1 MEFSHTIDKVQ
12 ESTEFYW
19 RYQRYSFVRDYFENP
34 PLAYPPLII
43 FTHITL
49 IIIAVRRQCRRIANL
64 NQNPDENNIPESKIV
79 LHIFSKI
86 NKLISLVKLL
96 YKNNL
101 EMIPLDKGKQ
111 NGHWNAFENA
121 ATHSYARS
129 IVEKNKKKDA
139 STPDDIQS
147 KSTMNTIE

>member
-1 MEFSHTIDKVQ
+1 
-12 ESTEFYW
+12 
-19 RYQRYSFVRDYFENP
+19 
-34 PLAYPPLII
+34 
-43 FTHITL
+43 
-49 IIIAVRRQCRRIANL
+49 
-64 NQNPDENNIPESKIV
+64 
-79 LHIFSKI
+79 
-86 NKLISLVKLL
+86 
-96 YKNNL
+96 
-101 EMIPLDKGKQ
+101 MIPLDKEKQ

>member
-1 MEFSHTIDKVQ
+1 
-12 ESTEFYW
+12 
-19 RYQRYSFVRDYFENP
+19 
-34 PLAYPPLII
+34 
-43 FTHITL
+43 
-49 IIIAVRRQCRRIANL
+49 
-64 NQNPDENNIPESKIV
+64 V

-101 EMIPLDKGKQ
+101 EMIPLYKEKQ

-139 STPDDIQS
+139 STPDDIHS